1 MIDLIHQETLKQF
14 REELYAEGILHD
26 GDTIGT
32 NDETLLCVN
41 NKPSISFNPTIWKLG
56 ILFIRRFLRAR
67 RFDLV
72 QSKKMFKDCQQW
84 RKTVEGVGIDELYRR
99 IDPFDVSHLIN
110 YRWTFDMNKVLKFPE
125 REVIFNCWPT
135 WYHKVRNLRYLYLNM
150 YYVNIRLLDGQGW
163 IFY

>member
-14 REELYAEGILHD
+14 REELFAEGILHE

-32 NDETLLCVN
+32 NDGTLL
-41 NKPSISFNPTIWKLG
+41 
-56 ILFIRRFLRAR
+56 RFLRAR

-99 IDPFDVSHLIN
+99 IDPFD
-110 YRWTFDMNKVLKFPE
+110 FPQ
-125 REVIFNCWPT
+125 REVIFDCWPM
-135 WYHKVRNLRYLYLNM
+135 WYHKTDKVRFFTRKVAAIHASSNYLARQALEHSKFWKCGLRQT
-150 YYVNIRLLDGQGW
+150 V
-163 IFY
+163 